1 MIIVPCRIA
10 CTIMSFQQLT
20 GVTFSS
26 SYGPT
31 FYRSVG
37 LADKAFVYAVRSNWV
52 D

>member
-1 MIIVPCRIA
+1 
-10 CTIMSFQQLT
+10 MSFQQLT

-37 LADKAFVYAVRSNWV
+37 LADMAFVYAVRT
-52 D
+52 